1 MLRKRWEELSV
12 LAVSDPPAGLPT
24 GEKEPPV
31 RSLIATGRGRQ
42 VHSLIGP
49 RSGHTPGCPW
59 RAGFR
64 LATTLLYVA
73 LNLGLVGL
81 HANEEFY
88 PHSTEGW
95 SDPAAESHHGHNH
108 AACVI
113 FWSSVP
119 SPAPPPEP
127 PRLLQ
132 GDPAPPEPAPGVCP
146 PPSPWRKGPFPRGPP
161 PTA

>member
-1 MLRKRWEELSV
+1 M
-12 LAVSDPPAGLPT
+12 
-24 GEKEPPV
+24 
-31 RSLIATGRGRQ
+31 
-42 VHSLIGP
+42 HSLSGA
-49 RSGHTPGCPW
+49 RSRHTPGRPW

-81 HANEEFY
+81 HANEEFH

-95 SDPAAESHHGHNH
+95 SDPAAEPHRGHNH

-127 PRLLQ
+127 PPLLQ
-132 GDPAPPEPAPGVCP
+132 GDPAPPEPAPGLCP
-146 PPSPWRKGPFPRGPP
+146 PPSPWRKGPLPRGPP
-161 PTA
+161 PMA